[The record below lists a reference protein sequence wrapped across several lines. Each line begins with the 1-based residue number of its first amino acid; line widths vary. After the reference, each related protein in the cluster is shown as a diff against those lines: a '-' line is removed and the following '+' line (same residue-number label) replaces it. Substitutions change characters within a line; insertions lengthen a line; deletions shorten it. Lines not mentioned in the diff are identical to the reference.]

1 MEPVRSL
8 LPKRSRT
15 LSQDCTGKV
24 NADSN
29 NESNGSLDS
38 NNQERSAA
46 ERVFSIPEIVLIMS
60 KQASPW
66 TRLTLCLLSKTCSEI
81 VPPLI
86 WKRVSCNTI
95 DTFKKI
101 KPHIGQRVH
110 CIEALNIDMLPA
122 PFVSSL
128 LQEISPFQV
137 LPNLTSLSIRDTG
150 ISLDQLSTLLAKVPQ
165 LKDIALE
172 RCALPKNPLEVLAQC
187 KNIESMTFGYGNVLL
202 PGGFD
207 LSTAFSPWT
216 RLRRLSIL
224 WPDSRTAATNRQFD
238 EILNRSQLDLESLEW
253 SIPCWQTDII
263 AGIITRSPNLKRLAL
278 NNCDLSES
286 RWIQVLPSLAN
297 LQSITFHNAVG
308 GIQPFSNRYRVFQAC
323 PLIQH
328 VDLKGFNIL
337 HQHFKVLAKTAT
349 ALTSLTLGECQFPP
363 DGLRQILDQCNGLE
377 RLQVHKLT
385 GAGSLKKLF
394 EKGSWACTKLQELR
408 FHNIVWTT
416 NHGEATTKEY
426 LDTMWK
432 SLSKLSRLR
441 VLTLRHVHRSDSLGL
456 AIHWFGAPS
465 SLENLHL
472 AGHGSWMEED
482 LEWIAE
488 HLPRLE
494 KLMILRKEMDT
505 VLQSW
510 LYMNRPGERNTNSNN
525 EDTGRDDSNNGDQ
538 SVATHMEDN
547 LQDDAP
553 DICRHAD
560 CVKTLK
566 IDSALEPWASDF
578 VRTSK
583 YQFHISEYH
592 LTILQRSLT
601 LSKCNLPPDGL
612 RQILD
617 QCAVLNVCKFRAE

>member
-1 MEPVRSL
+1 M
-8 LPKRSRT
+8 
-15 LSQDCTGKV
+15 
-24 NADSN
+24 
-29 NESNGSLDS
+29 
-38 NNQERSAA
+38 
-46 ERVFSIPEIVLIMS
+46 FSIPDIILIVF

-66 TRLTLCLLSKTCSEI
+66 TRLTLCLLSKSCSEI
-81 VPPLI
+81 VQPLI
-86 WKRVSCNTI
+86 WKTVLCNTI
-95 DTFKKI
+95 STFKKI

-110 CIEALNIDMLPA
+110 YIEALNIDLLPA

-137 LPNLTSLSIRDTG
+137 LPNLISLSIRDTG
-150 ISLDQLSTLLAKVPQ
+150 ISFDQLSELLEKAPQ

-172 RCALPKNPLEVLAQC
+172 RCGLTKNPLEVLSQC
-187 KNIESMTFGYGNVLL
+187 KNIESMAFGYGNVLL

-207 LSTAFSPWT
+207 LNTAFSPWT

-224 WPDSRTAATNRQFD
+224 WPASGTAATNRQFD
-238 EILNRSQLDLESLEW
+238 EVFNRSQLDLESLEW
-253 SIPCWQTDII
+253 NVPCWQIDII
-263 AGIITRSPNLKRLAL
+263 AGIIARSPNLKRLAL

-286 RWIQVLPSLAN
+286 KWVQVLPSLTN
-297 LQSITFHNAVG
+297 LQSITFHNALG
-308 GIQPFSNRYRVFQAC
+308 GIQPFFNRYRVFQAC

-363 DGLRQILDQCNGLE
+363 DGLRHILDQCDGLE

-385 GAGSLKKLF
+385 GAGSLRKLF
-394 EKGSWACTKLQELR
+394 EKGPWACIKLQELE

-441 VLTLRHVHRSDSLGL
+441 VLKLKHVHRSDSLGL
-456 AIHWFGAPS
+456 GIHWFGAPS

-494 KLMILRKEMDT
+494 KLVVVHKEMDT

-510 LYMNRPGERNTNSNN
+510 LYMNRPGIRLFE
-525 EDTGRDDSNNGDQ
+525 E
-538 SVATHMEDN
+538 V
-547 LQDDAP
+547 
-553 DICRHAD
+553 
-560 CVKTLK
+560 
-566 IDSALEPWASDF
+566 
-578 VRTSK
+578 
-583 YQFHISEYH
+583 
-592 LTILQRSLT
+592 
-601 LSKCNLPPDGL
+601 
-612 RQILD
+612 
-617 QCAVLNVCKFRAE
+617 